1 MSLKNVL
8 NYMKLASS
16 YVKDNQ
22 PEKAMSSIML
32 ALDCMET
39 SGISPEDF
47 DAISINEVEDIK
59 PNPEVANQLSF
70 LINEARN

>member
-1 MSLKNVL
+1 MSLKNVI

-16 YVKDNQ
+16 YVKDGQ
-22 PEKAMSSIML
+22 PEKAMSSVML
-32 ALDCMET
+32 ALDCMEV
-39 SGISPEDF
+39 SDISPDDF
-47 DAISINEVEDIK
+47 DTISFNEIEDIK